1 MSVVFLFLTC
11 KHNDKTKFHRSYG
24 EKKIIGGHIERMCER
39 EKKTQKSFLVDCFH
53 LFVGAILWVIISE
66 NVESLE
72 IMK

>member
-24 EKKIIGGHIERMCER
+24 EKKTIG